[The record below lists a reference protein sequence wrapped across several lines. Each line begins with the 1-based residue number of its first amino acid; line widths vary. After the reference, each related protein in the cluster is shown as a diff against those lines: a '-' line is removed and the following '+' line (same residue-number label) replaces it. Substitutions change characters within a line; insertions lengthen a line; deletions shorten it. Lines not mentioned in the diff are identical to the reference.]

1 MNWYRLSISKVFELL
16 DSGPQGLSFSAADEK
31 LLKTGPNQLE
41 EGKKKNIAGILLA
54 QFKDVMI
61 LILFAAAI
69 ISGFIGN
76 ITDTIVILVIVVL
89 NGIIG
94 FIQEYRA
101 EKAMLALKKMSI
113 ADAKVLRDEK
123 IHWLPSTQLVPGDV
137 VLLEA
142 GNAVPA
148 DIRISESVN
157 LKIE

>member
-16 DSGPQGLSFSAADEK
+16 DSGPQGLSSAAAEER
-31 LLKTGPNQLE
+31 LSKTGPNQLQ
-41 EGKKKNIAGILLA
+41 EGKKKNIAGILLS

-69 ISGFIGN
+69 ISGFIGD

-101 EKAMLALKKMSI
+101 EKAMLALKKMSV
-113 ADAKVLRDEK
+113 ADAKVFRD
-123 IHWLPSTQLVPGDV
+123 
-137 VLLEA
+137 
-142 GNAVPA
+142 
-148 DIRISESVN
+148 
-157 LKIE
+157 